1 MRRATA
7 APLVVNRGGKV
18 EARSV
23 RVSRTLGDQWLVE
36 EGLSA
41 GDRVIVEGLQKVQ
54 PDMAVQAVEQSR
66 RASATADNR

>member
-1 MRRATA
+1 M
-7 APLVVNRGGKV
+7 VVNRGGKV

-41 GDRVIVEGLQKVQ
+41 GDRLIVEGLQKVQ
-54 PDMAVQAVEQSR
+54 PDMSVQAVEQPAA
-66 RASATADNR
+66 ASATADNR